1 MTGNMAFVT
10 MINRIRYFHE
20 RQEPTVKKSI
30 SLFLCFA
37 LLFSFA
43 ACGKP
48 AAPEQ
53 TPEQEPVPTA
63 AEVYAGA
70 AEQLQAQG
78 TLRIKHDIKQ
88 YTAVGADQFAE
99 NITQTVELSG
109 LNTESF
115 SATYEERCNYGKIT
129 SNLEAVYVEGILYSN
144 LNGYAY
150 QCEATSEEFFD
161 LVIPVV
167 LLDPALYGVVEWDG
181 EDKISFAEPT
191 AAESWLGIDM
201 EALEEASGTA
211 ELDEE
216 GQLTRSSYHAVFR
229 LGGAKVTLNISSKV
243 MTPIG
248 KEITKP
254 EDAAD
259 YRSLPDPYVPQ
270 MVLRAAGLTAQSK
283 AISYNQTYTVNTQ
296 AGGAVK
302 VQTSSVNCCGALKDL
317 MAKADYEAVL
327 TEYSGKVTNSSMNER
342 FENGVY
348 TCSYDGSAAEEDASL
363 TASDMQYYYQTSVC
377 QFFPQAD
384 GLEEYTISDL
394 GGCYLIEFQNT
405 DELSLDLKEIIVY
418 DLWGNEKFL
427 DDLSSDYR
435 TETSEGY
442 LSIDKYTGLPL
453 SLGLTYSG
461 VHTIDGVEY
470 VLAAEVQQ
478 SMSIGSPWI
487 ALSISEERPAPD
499 ESLEAPTP
507 LFYHVTGS
515 DGEEM
520 WLLGT
525 IHVGDSRTERLPQ
538 EIYDAFAAS
547 DALALEF
554 DSGDYM
560 AQLENDPELASSVMQ
575 SYLYMDGSTVK
586 DHIEDE
592 ELYEDAVKML
602 KAAGEYNAYAEYM
615 RAVILGQLIDNF
627 YLRQSYTLTNDY
639 GVDGLLEELAR
650 EQGKPILNV
659 ESGLEQLQMLV
670 GFSDALQEVLLAESV
685 YTGQQQSNE
694 GTLELFELWCQGD
707 EAALTKAL
715 ERDTESLSEEELAEY
730 EEYRPLL
737 EEYDKAMIGDRN
749 LGMLEVAK
757 EYLSGGQTV
766 FYAVGLGHLLSEG
779 GLVQLL
785 RDAGYT
791 VELVSYQ

>member
-1 MTGNMAFVT
+1 M
-10 MINRIRYFHE
+10 
-20 RQEPTVKKSI
+20 KKLV

-37 LLFSFA
+37 LLFSLA

-48 AAPEQ
+48 AAAPEQ

-63 AEVYAGA
+63 AEVYTGA
-70 AEQLQAQG
+70 AEQLQARD
-78 TLRIKHDIKQ
+78 TLRLKHDIKQ

-99 NITQTVELSG
+99 NISQTVELSG
-109 LNTESF
+109 RNTEDF
-115 SATYEERCNYGKIT
+115 SARYEERCNYGKVT
-129 SNLEAVYVEGILYSN
+129 SNLEAVYVGGVLYSK
-144 LNGYAY
+144 LNDYAY
-150 QCEATSEEFFD
+150 QCQTTPEEFFE

-167 LLDPALYGVVEWDG
+167 LLDPALYGAVEWDG
-181 EDKISFAEPT
+181 ENKISFTEPA
-191 AAESWLGIDM
+191 AAESWLGIDR
-201 EALEEASGTA
+201 EALEEAAGTA

-229 LGGAKVTLNISSKV
+229 LGGAKVTLNITSKAESP
-243 MTPIG
+243 TG
-248 KEITKP
+248 KEITEP
-254 EDAAD
+254 ENAAD

-270 MVLRAAGLTAQSK
+270 MLLRAVGLTAQSK

-296 AGGAVK
+296 AGAVVK
-302 VQTSSVNCCGALKDL
+302 ALTTSVNCCGALKDL
-317 MAKADYEAVL
+317 MAKADYDAIY
-327 TEYSGKVTNSSMNER
+327 TEYSGAVSSSSMRER
-342 FENGVY
+342 FENGQY
-348 TCSYDGSAAEEDASL
+348 TCSYDGGAEEQDTSL
-363 TASDMQYYYQTSVC
+363 TASDVQYYYQTSVC

-384 GLEEYTISDL
+384 SLEEYTISDL
-394 GGCYLIEFQNT
+394 GDCYLIEFQNT
-405 DELSLDLKEIIVY
+405 EEFSLNLEKVFVY
-418 DLWGNEKFL
+418 DLWTDETFL
-427 DDLSSDYR
+427 DNLSSDYR
-435 TETSEGY
+435 TETGEGY
-442 LSIDKYTGLPL
+442 IGIDKYSGLPL
-453 SLGLTYSG
+453 SLGLSYAG
-461 VHTIDGVEY
+461 VHTIEGTEY
-470 VLAAEVQQ
+470 RLAAEVQQ
-478 SMSIGSPWI
+478 SLSIGSPWI
-487 ALSISEERPAPD
+487 ALSVSGERPAPD

-507 LFYHVTGS
+507 LFYHVTGPE
-515 DGEEM
+515 GEEM

-592 ELYEDAVKML
+592 ELYEDALKLL
-602 KAAGEYNAYAEYM
+602 KASGEYNAYAEYM
-615 RAVILGQLIDNF
+615 RAVILSQLIDNF

-670 GFSDALQEVLLAESV
+670 GFSDGLQEALLAESV
-685 YTGQQQSNE
+685 YTGQRQSNA
-694 GTLELFELWCQGD
+694 GTQELFELWCGGD
-707 EAALTKAL
+707 EAALTEAVQ
-715 ERDTESLSEEELAEY
+715 RDTEALTEEDLAEY
-730 EEYRPLL
+730 EKYLPLL
-737 EEYDKAMIGDRN
+737 EEYDKAMIGERN
-749 LGMLEVAK
+749 LGMLEAARG
-757 EYLSGGQTV
+757 YLGGGQTV
-766 FYAVGLGHLLSEG
+766 FYAVGLAHLLSEG

-791 VELVSYQ
+791 VEPVSYQ

>member
-1 MTGNMAFVT
+1 M
-10 MINRIRYFHE
+10 
-20 RQEPTVKKSI
+20 KKLI

-37 LLFSFA
+37 LLFSLA

-48 AAPEQ
+48 AEVPAQTLES
-53 TPEQEPVPTA
+53 TPEQELSPTA

-70 AEQLQAQG
+70 AEQLQSRD
-78 TLRIKHDIKQ
+78 TLRLKHDIKQ

-109 LNTESF
+109 RNSESF
-115 SATYEERCNYGKIT
+115 SAKYEERCNYGKIT
-129 SNLEAVYVEGILYSN
+129 SNLEAVYVGGILYSE
-144 LNGYAY
+144 LNDYAY
-150 QCEATSEEFFD
+150 QCETTPEEFYD

-167 LLDPALYGVVEWDG
+167 LLDPALYGAVEWDG
-181 EDKISFAEPT
+181 ENKISFTEPT
-191 AAESWLGIDM
+191 AAESWLGIDR

-216 GQLTRSSYHAVFR
+216 GQLTRSSYHAVFH
-229 LGGAKVTLNISSKV
+229 LGGAKVTLNITSK
-243 MTPIG
+243 TESPTG
-248 KEITKP
+248 EEITEP
-254 EDAAD
+254 ENAAD

-270 MVLRAAGLTAQSK
+270 MLLRAVGLTAQSK
-283 AISYNQTYTVNTQ
+283 AISYTQTYTVNTQ
-296 AGGAVK
+296 AGAVVR
-302 VQTSSVNCCGALKDL
+302 VQTSSVNCCGALTEL
-317 MAKADYEAVL
+317 MAKADYEAVY
-327 TEYSGKVTNSSMNER
+327 TEYSGAVTNSSMSER

-348 TCSYDGSAAEEDASL
+348 TCSYDGGAGEEDASIA
-363 TASDMQYYYQTSVC
+363 ASDVQYFYQTSVC
-377 QFFPQAD
+377 EFFPQAD

-394 GGCYLIEFQNT
+394 GDCYLIEFKNT
-405 DELSLDLKEIIVY
+405 EELSLSLEKTIVY
-418 DLWGNEKFL
+418 DLWGDENFL

-435 TETSEGY
+435 TETGEGY
-442 LSIDKYTGLPL
+442 IGIDKYTGLPL
-453 SLGLTYSG
+453 SLGLSYSG
-461 VHTIDGVEY
+461 VHTIDGIEY
-470 VLAAEVQQ
+470 VLATEVQQ
-478 SMSIGSPWI
+478 SLSISSPWI

-507 LFYHVTGS
+507 LFYHVTGP

-575 SYLYMDGSTVK
+575 SYIYMDGSTVK

-592 ELYEDAVKML
+592 ELYEDAVKLL

-615 RAVILGQLIDNF
+615 RAVILSQFIDNF

-670 GFSDALQEVLLAESV
+670 GFSDALQEALLAESV
-685 YTGQQQSNE
+685 YTGQQQSNA
-694 GTLELFELWCQGD
+694 GTQELFELWCGGD
-707 EAALTKAL
+707 QAALTEAVQ
-715 ERDTESLSEEELAEY
+715 RDTEALTEEELAEY
-730 EEYRPLL
+730 EEYLPLL
-737 EEYDKAMIGDRN
+737 EEYDKAMLGDRN
-749 LGMLEVAK
+749 LGMLEAARG
-757 EYLSGGQTV
+757 YLSGGQTV
-766 FYAVGLGHLLSEG
+766 FYAVGLAHLLSEG